1 MAVYILLILAA
12 IGLIYSVYLTVAIFR
27 CFSDTVD
34 DKDPK
39 AMLVKYRNK
48 MIVSYV
54 LTVLLITAAAAVK
67 LITG

>member
-27 CFSDTVD
+27 CFSDTAD

-48 MIVSYV
+48 MIV
-54 LTVLLITAAAAVK
+54 
-67 LITG
+67 

>member
-27 CFSDTVD
+27 CFSDTAG

-39 AMLVKYRNK
+39 TMLVKYRNK